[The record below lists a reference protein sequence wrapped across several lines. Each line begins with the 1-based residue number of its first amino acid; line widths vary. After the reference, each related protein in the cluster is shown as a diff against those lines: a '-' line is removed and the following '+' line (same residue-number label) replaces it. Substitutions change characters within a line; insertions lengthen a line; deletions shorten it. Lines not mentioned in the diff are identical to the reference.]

1 MQAESPALTRSV
13 RLVHNRITMALLW
26 NPESWSQ
33 RLAELEAQSGEL
45 KEAPLRRDVRS
56 LGMLLGVVL
65 REQAGNELFA
75 QVEAL
80 RQGTIRRRDA
90 EARGQADEAAR
101 HAAAALEMVHALP
114 VERALLLSRAFAFY
128 FELINL
134 AETNHR
140 KRRRVALQLSGQ
152 AGRQRGSLEGTLSEM
167 RRVGI
172 GAEEALDWLRRV
184 LVIPVF
190 TAHPTEAARRTVMF
204 KRRRIGEFL
213 EKLDRIPIPVQE
225 LARLEQLVLAE
236 ITSLWQTDEVRS
248 QRPTVYDEIKMGL
261 DYYEVSIFETLP
273 GLYREISE
281 ALKAAYGLEIEV
293 HELPVVLRFGSWIG
307 GDRDGNPFVTPEVTR
322 AAIQLARTHLLRYY
336 RRQLDRII
344 DLLTTS
350 AQQRPVSQALLERL
364 HAYMAQVRSPET
376 QIFGAQFE
384 FEYYRRF
391 VLCLKARVQR
401 TMEQTGHG
409 REGLPAMAHGAAELP
424 DKLAAALPAYASVA
438 EFLDD
443 LETLRASLAA
453 NQGLRIA
460 RTLIDPLILEVRTFG
475 LHLHTLDIRQHAR
488 VHEAALKEAISDT
501 AAASLPAGLS
511 TQTSSAL
518 ETFRAIA
525 EMKAGCSPEAIRQYV
540 ISGATNVEDVLAV
553 VRLAR
558 LGGVKVEGAGCLP
571 EAGCDPG
578 LPPQRQ
584 GPVAGDPGLP
594 PQRQGPVAG
603 DPGFPPQRQGPVAG
617 DPGLPPQRQGPVA
630 GDPGLM
636 PVPLFESIEDLRN
649 APNVCR
655 ELWARPDYRKLL
667 ASWGN
672 WQEVM
677 LGYSDSNK
685 DGGMLTS
692 TWEIFRAHRDLH
704 VAAREA
710 GIRLRLFHGRGG
722 TVGRGGG
729 PTHRAIFAQP
739 IDSFDGQLRITE
751 QGEVLNFKYADEV
764 LAERNLELM
773 IAASLDALARPNA
786 RDPEGH
792 FTGVL
797 RREWEAALDE
807 LSNLSF
813 GFYRKHI
820 LDDPGVVT
828 YFEQSTPVGELENAK
843 IGSRPARRNA
853 SLRLADLRAIP
864 WVFGWTQSRLLVP
877 AWFGVGY
884 AIERYLAESGA
895 GSGAGL
901 ALLQTMAREF
911 PLFIDLL
918 RNVEMAL
925 GKADLGTARLYSSL
939 VGDAALRERVYDLFE
954 AEFHRTVRAV
964 LAITRQT
971 ELLESNRMLAHSIR
985 LRNPYVDPMHLIQV
999 DMLRRKRAGE
1009 DTPEVNRAI
1018 AATISGISAGLRN
1031 TG

>member
-1 MQAESPALTRSV
+1 
-13 RLVHNRITMALLW
+13 MALLW

-56 LGMLLGVVL
+56 LGMLLGEVL
-65 REQAGNELFA
+65 REQAGEDLFEH
-75 QVEAL
+75 VEAL
-80 RQGTIRRRDA
+80 RQGTIRRRDE
-90 EARGQADEAAR
+90 EARGEHEEAAR
-101 HAAAALEMVHALP
+101 HAATALELVHSLP
-114 VERALLLSRAFAFY
+114 VERAILLTRAFAFY

-140 KRRRVALQLSGQ
+140 KRRRMALHMSGD
-152 AGRQRGSLEGTLSEM
+152 AGRQRGSLLGTLQEM

-172 GAEEALDWLRRV
+172 SAEEALEWLGRV
-184 LVIPVF
+184 LIVPVF
-190 TAHPTEAARRTVMF
+190 TAHPTEVARRTVMF

-213 EKLDRIPIPVQE
+213 AGLDRIPVPEQE
-225 LARLEQLVLAE
+225 MARLEDAIRAE

-248 QRPTVYDEIKMGL
+248 RRPTVYDEIKMGL
-261 DYYEVSIFETLP
+261 DYYDVSIFATLP
-273 GLYREISE
+273 SLYREIAE
-281 ALKAAYGLEIEV
+281 ALKGAYGLEMETL
-293 HELPVVLRFGSWIG
+293 ELPQVLLFGSWIG

-322 AAIQLARTHLLRYY
+322 DAIRLARGHLLLYY
-336 RRQLDRII
+336 QRQLDEII

-350 AQQRPVSQALLERL
+350 AQQIGVSEALMQRLE
-364 HAYMAQVRSPET
+364 AYVALVHTPEAQV
-376 QIFGAQFE
+376 FGEQYE

-391 VLCLKARVQR
+391 VICLKARLRR
-401 TMEQTGHG
+401 TLEKAAEQ
-409 REGLPAMAHGAAELP
+409 AGAADAALP
-424 DKLAAALPAYASVA
+424 VMPYTLARGQENLDHLGKLANALPAYCSVLD
-438 EFLDD
+438 FIDD
-443 LETLRASLAA
+443 LETLRESLEA
-453 NQGLRIA
+453 NRGVRIA
-460 RTLIDPLILEVRTFG
+460 RTLVDPLILQARTFG

-488 VHEAALKEAISDT
+488 VHTTALQEAIADT
-501 AAASLPAGLS
+501 VAPTLPGELSAETASV
-511 TQTSSAL
+511 L
-518 ETFRAIA
+518 ETFRVVA
-525 EMKAGCSPEAIRQYV
+525 EIKNGCSPEAIRQYV
-540 ISGATNVEDVLAV
+540 ISGASSVEDVLAV

-558 LGGVKVEGAGCLP
+558 LGGVRVEGA
-571 EAGCDPG
+571 D
-578 LPPQRQ
+578 R
-584 GPVAGDPGLP
+584 
-594 PQRQGPVAG
+594 
-603 DPGFPPQRQGPVAG
+603 
-617 DPGLPPQRQGPVA
+617 
-630 GDPGLM
+630 DPGLM
-636 PVPLFESIEDLRN
+636 PVPLFESIEDLRR
-649 APNVCR
+649 APEVCR
-655 ELWARPDYRKLL
+655 ELWSRPDYRKLM
-667 ASWGN
+667 ATWDN

-704 VAAREA
+704 VVAREC
-710 GIRLRLFHGRGG
+710 GVKLRLFHGRGG

-739 IDSFDGQLRITE
+739 MDSFEGQLRITE

-797 RREWEAALDE
+797 KPEWEAALDE
-807 LSNLSF
+807 LSGISF

-820 LDDPGVVT
+820 LDDADVVT
-828 YFEQSTPVGELENAK
+828 YFEQSTPVGELEQAK
-843 IGSRPARRNA
+843 IGSRPSRRNA
-853 SLRLADLRAIP
+853 STKLADLRAIP

-884 AIERYLAESGA
+884 ALEEFLARPGA
-895 GSGAGL
+895 L
-901 ALLQTMAREF
+901 ELLQTMTHEL

-925 GKADLGTARLYSSL
+925 GKVDLATARLYSEL
-939 VGDAALRERVYDLFE
+939 VEDEELRERVYDLLE
-954 AEFHRTVRAV
+954 AEFHRTVRAL
-964 LAITRQT
+964 LAVTGQK
-971 ELLESNRMLAHSIR
+971 ELLESNQVLARSIK

-1018 AATISGISAGLRN
+1018 AATISGIAAGLRN

>member
-1 MQAESPALTRSV
+1 
-13 RLVHNRITMALLW
+13 MALLW

-33 RLAELEAQSGEL
+33 RLAEIEAQSGEL

-56 LGMLLGVVL
+56 LGTLLGEVL
-65 REQAGNELFA
+65 REQAGEELFA

-80 RQGTIRRRDA
+80 RQGTISRRDA
-90 EARGQADEAAR
+90 EARGHAEEAAR
-101 HAAAALEMVHALP
+101 HAAAALELVHSLP
-114 VERALLLSRAFAFY
+114 VERAVLLTRAFAFY

-140 KRRRVALQLSGQ
+140 KRRRIALRLSGQ

-172 GAEEALDWLRRV
+172 GPEEALDWLRRV
-184 LVIPVF
+184 LIVPVF

-213 EKLDRIPIPVQE
+213 AALDRIPIPDQE
-225 LARLEQLVLAE
+225 MTRIEQLLLAE

-248 QRPTVYDEIKMGL
+248 RRPTVYDEIKMGL
-261 DYYEVSIFETLP
+261 DYYDVSIFETLP
-273 GLYREISE
+273 GLYHEISE
-281 ALKAAYGLEIEV
+281 ALRASYGLEIEPLA
-293 HELPVVLRFGSWIG
+293 LPQVLRFGSWIG
-307 GDRDGNPFVTPEVTR
+307 GDRDGNPFVTPQVTR
-322 AAIQLARTHLLRYY
+322 DAIQLARGHLLLYY
-336 RRQLDRII
+336 QRQLDLIV

-350 AQQRPVSQALLERL
+350 AQQRPVSQALLDRL
-364 HAYMAQVRSPET
+364 KAYVAQVHTPES
-376 QIFGAQFE
+376 QVFGAQYE

-391 VLCLKARVQR
+391 VLCLKARIQR
-401 TMEQTGHG
+401 TLDQTAD
-409 REGLPAMAHGAAELP
+409 LAAHQPGSSGAALP
-424 DKLAAALPAYASVA
+424 VMPYTLARGHDKLAQVLLPYGSVQ
-438 EFLDD
+438 ELLGDLD
-443 LETLRASLAA
+443 TLRASLAA
-453 NQGLRIA
+453 HDGIRIA
-460 RTLIDPLILEVRTFG
+460 RTLIDPLILQVRTFG

-488 VHEAALKEAISDT
+488 VHTVALREAISDT
-501 AAASLPAGLS
+501 IATALPIGLS
-511 TQTSSAL
+511 AETSNVL
-518 ETFRAIA
+518 ETFRVVA
-525 EMKAGCSPEAIRQYV
+525 EVKESCSPEAIRHYV
-540 ISGATNVEDVLAV
+540 ISGAATVEDVLAV

-558 LGGVKVEGAGCLP
+558 LGGVRVEGS
-571 EAGCDPG
+571 DPD
-578 LPPQRQ
+578 QRY
-584 GPVAGDPGLP
+584 
-594 PQRQGPVAG
+594 
-603 DPGFPPQRQGPVAG
+603 
-617 DPGLPPQRQGPVA
+617 
-630 GDPGLM
+630 DPGLM

-649 APNVCR
+649 APSVCR
-655 ELWARPDYRKLL
+655 ELWSRPDYRKLL
-667 ASWGN
+667 ATWGN

-692 TWEIFRAHRDLH
+692 IWEIFRAHRELH

-710 GIRLRLFHGRGG
+710 GVKLRLFHGRGG

-739 IDSFDGQLRITE
+739 IDSFEGQLRITE

-786 RDPEGH
+786 RDPQGH
-792 FTGVL
+792 FTGIL
-797 RREWEAALDE
+797 QPEWEAALDT

-813 GFYRKHI
+813 SFYRQNI
-820 LDDPGVVT
+820 LENPEVIA

-843 IGSRPARRNA
+843 IGSRPARRN
-853 SLRLADLRAIP
+853 SSPKISDLRAIP

-877 AWFGVGY
+877 AWFGVGH
-884 AIERYLAESGA
+884 ALSQYLDGPDGSDGA
-895 GSGAGL
+895 THL
-901 ALLQTMAREF
+901 ALLQTMAKEF

-925 GKADLGTARLYSSL
+925 GKADLATARLYSSL
-939 VGDAALRERVYDLFE
+939 VEDAGLRGRVYTMLE

-971 ELLESNRMLAHSIR
+971 ELLQTNQVLAHSIK

-1009 DTPEVNRAI
+1009 DTPAVNRAI
-1018 AATISGISAGLRN
+1018 AATINGISAGLRN

>member
-1 MQAESPALTRSV
+1 
-13 RLVHNRITMALLW
+13 MALLW

-33 RLAELEAQSGEL
+33 RLAELEAQTGEL

-56 LGMLLGVVL
+56 LGTLLGAVL
-65 REQAGNELFA
+65 REQAGGEAFA

-90 EARGQADEAAR
+90 DAHGKAEEAAR
-101 HAAAALEMVHALP
+101 QDSAAMALVHSLP
-114 VERALLLSRAFAFY
+114 VERAILLTRAFAFY

-140 KRRRVALQLSGQ
+140 KRRRIALRLSGQ
-152 AGRQRGSLEGTLSEM
+152 AGRQRGSLEGTFAEM

-172 GAEEALDWLRRV
+172 SAEEALNWLRRV
-184 LVIPVF
+184 LIVPVF

-213 EKLDRIPIPVQE
+213 EALDRIPLPEQD
-225 LARLEQLVLAE
+225 LARLEELVLAE
-236 ITSLWQTDEVRS
+236 ITGLWQTDEVRS
-248 QRPTVYDEIKMGL
+248 RRPTVYDEIKMGL
-261 DYYEVSIFETLP
+261 DYYDVSIFETLP
-273 GLYREISE
+273 ELYREISA
-281 ALKAAYGLEIEV
+281 ALRAAYGLEIEPLD
-293 HELPVVLRFGSWIG
+293 LPLVLQFGSWIG

-322 AAIQLARTHLLRYY
+322 AALQLARGHLLLYY
-336 RRQLDRII
+336 QRRLDEII

-350 AQQRPVSQALLERL
+350 AQQRPVSDALLERL
-364 HAYMAQVRSPET
+364 RAYVAQVHTPEA
-376 QIFGAQFE
+376 QVFGAQYE

-391 VLCLKARVQR
+391 GICLKARIQR
-401 TMEQTGHG
+401 TLELAGEGHAAG
-409 REGLPAMAHGAAELP
+409 GAALP
-424 DKLAAALPAYASVA
+424 VMPYTLARGQDKLTQALPAYCSVQD
-438 EFLDD
+438 FLDD
-443 LETLRASLAA
+443 LETLRSSLAA
-453 NQGLRIA
+453 NQGIRIA
-460 RTLIDPLILEVRTFG
+460 RTLIDPLILQVRTFG

-488 VHEAALKEAISDT
+488 VHAAALREAISDT
-501 AAASLPAGLS
+501 IAPALQSELS
-511 TQTSSAL
+511 AETANVL
-518 ETFRAIA
+518 ETFRVVA
-525 EMKAGCSPEAIRQYV
+525 EVKEGCSPEAIRQYV
-540 ISGATNVEDVLAV
+540 ISGAASVEDVLAV
-553 VRLAR
+553 IRLAR
-558 LGGVKVEGAGCLP
+558 LGGVKVEGAGKSP
-571 EAGCDPG
+571 GFDPG
-578 LPPQRQ
+578 LPPQRHRLSE
-584 GPVAGDPGLP
+584 PA
-594 PQRQGPVAG
+594 
-603 DPGFPPQRQGPVAG
+603 
-617 DPGLPPQRQGPVA
+617 VA

-649 APNVCR
+649 AAPVCR
-655 ELWARPDYRKLL
+655 KLWSRPDYRRLL
-667 ASWGN
+667 ESWGN

-710 GIRLRLFHGRGG
+710 GIKLRIFHGRGG

-739 IDSFDGQLRITE
+739 IDAFDGQLRITE

-797 RREWEAALDE
+797 KPEWEAALDE
-807 LSNLSF
+807 LSHLGF

-820 LDDPGVVT
+820 LEDPGVIT

-843 IGSRPARRNA
+843 IGSRPARRND
-853 SLRLADLRAIP
+853 SPKLTDLRAIP

-877 AWFGVGY
+877 AWFGVGF
-884 AIERYLAESGA
+884 AIDQCLARPGA
-895 GSGAGL
+895 L
-901 ALLQTMAREF
+901 ELMQTMAREF

-925 GKADLGTARLYSSL
+925 GKADLGTARLYSTL
-939 VGDAALRERVYDLFE
+939 VGDEKLRERIYDMFE
-954 AEFHRTVRAV
+954 AEFHRTVRSLLAV
-964 LAITRQT
+964 TRQT
-971 ELLESNRMLAHSIR
+971 ELLETNQVLAHSIK

-1018 AATISGISAGLRN
+1018 AATINGISAGLRN

>member
-1 MQAESPALTRSV
+1 M
-13 RLVHNRITMALLW
+13 HNQKKMALLW

-33 RLAELEAQSGEL
+33 RLAELEARSGEL

-56 LGMLLGVVL
+56 LGTLLGAVL
-65 REQAGNELFA
+65 REQAGDEFYQ

-90 EARGQADEAAR
+90 EARGRAEEAAQHGVR
-101 HAAAALEMVHALP
+101 ALDLIHSLP
-114 VERALLLSRAFAFY
+114 VDRAVLLTRAFAFY

-140 KRRRVALQLSGQ
+140 KRRRIALQLSGE
-152 AGRQRGSLEGTLSEM
+152 AGRQRGSLAGTLAEM

-172 GAEEALDWLRRV
+172 SADEAMAWLRRV
-184 LVIPVF
+184 LIVPVF
-190 TAHPTEAARRTVMF
+190 TAHPTEVARRSVMS

-213 EKLDRIPIPVQE
+213 TTLDRIPMPEQD
-225 LARLEQLVLAE
+225 LAQLEELVLAE

-248 QRPTVYDEIKMGL
+248 RRPSVYDEIKMGL
-261 DYYEVSIFETLP
+261 DYYDVSIFATLP
-273 GLYREISE
+273 ALYREIAE
-281 ALKAAYGLEIEV
+281 ALRATYGLELEP
-293 HELPVVLRFGSWIG
+293 HELPQVLRFGSWIG

-322 AAIQLARTHLLRYY
+322 DAIQLARGHLLLYY
-336 RRQLDRII
+336 QRRLNAIM

-350 AQQRPVSQALLERL
+350 AQQKPVSPELMKKLD
-364 HAYMAQVRSPET
+364 AYIQQVHTPEAQV
-376 QIFGAQFE
+376 FGAQYE

-391 VLCLKARVQR
+391 VICLKARVQR
-401 TMEQTGHG
+401 TLERPAPVPGP
-409 REGLPAMAHGAAELP
+409 LPVMAYTLAQGQ
-424 DKLAAALPAYASVA
+424 DKLTQALPPYASVA
-438 EFLDD
+438 EFVED
-443 LETLRASLAA
+443 LETLRVSLAS
-453 NQGLRIA
+453 NGGIRIA
-460 RTLIDPLILEVRTFG
+460 RTLIDPLILQVRAFG

-488 VHEAALKEAISDT
+488 VHATALKEAAADT
-501 AAASLPAGLS
+501 IGPELSGALSAETASV
-511 TQTSSAL
+511 L
-518 ETFRAIA
+518 ETVRVVA
-525 EMKAGCSPEAIRQYV
+525 EIKNGCAPETIRHYV
-540 ISGATNVEDVLAV
+540 ISGAATVEDVLTV

-558 LGGVKVEGAGCLP
+558 LGGVRVEGSG
-571 EAGCDPG
+571 
-578 LPPQRQ
+578 R
-584 GPVAGDPGLP
+584 
-594 PQRQGPVAG
+594 
-603 DPGFPPQRQGPVAG
+603 
-617 DPGLPPQRQGPVA
+617 
-630 GDPGLM
+630 DPGLM

-649 APNVCR
+649 APAVCR
-655 ELWARPDYRKLL
+655 ELWSRPDYRKLL
-667 ASWGN
+667 ESWDN

-704 VAAREA
+704 VVAREC
-710 GIRLRLFHGRGG
+710 GVKLRLFHGRGG

-739 IDSFDGQLRITE
+739 MDSYEGQLRITE

-786 RDPEGH
+786 RDPQGH

-797 RREWEAALDE
+797 KPEWEETLNE
-807 LSNLSF
+807 LSTLSF
-813 GFYRKHI
+813 GFYRKHV
-820 LDDPGVVT
+820 LENPSVVT

-843 IGSRPARRNA
+843 IGSRLSRRPSSPNI
-853 SLRLADLRAIP
+853 ADLRAIP

-877 AWFGVGY
+877 AWFGVGF
-884 AIERYLAESGA
+884 ALTEHMARK
-895 GSGAGL
+895 GSL
-901 ALLQTMAREF
+901 ELLKTMAREF
-911 PLFIDLL
+911 PLFIDLV

-925 GKADLGTARLYSSL
+925 GKVDLATARLYSSL
-939 VGDAALRERVYDLFE
+939 VEEDALRARVYTMFE
-954 AEFHRTVRAV
+954 EEFHRSVNAV
-964 LAITRQT
+964 LAVTGQAA
-971 ELLESNRMLAHSIR
+971 LLEKNQVLARSIK

-1009 DTPEVNRAI
+1009 NTPEVNRAI

>member
-1 MQAESPALTRSV
+1 MM
-13 RLVHNRITMALLW
+13 NTMALLW
-26 NPESWSQ
+26 NPGSWTE

-56 LGMLLGVVL
+56 LGMLLGEVL
-65 REQAGNELFA
+65 REQAGEELFA
-75 QVEAL
+75 HVEAL

-90 EARGQADEAAR
+90 EARGLEKEAAGQ
-101 HAAAALEMVHALP
+101 AMAALELVHSLP
-114 VERALLLSRAFAFY
+114 VERAILLTRAFAFY

-140 KRRRVALQLSGQ
+140 KRRRIALQLSGD
-152 AGRQRGSLEGTLSEM
+152 AGRQRGSLAGTLCEM

-172 GAEEALDWLRRV
+172 GADEALEWLRRILIV
-184 LVIPVF
+184 PVF
-190 TAHPTEAARRTVMF
+190 TAHPTEVARRSVMF

-213 EKLDRIPIPVQE
+213 TLLDRIPVPEQE
-225 LARLEQLVLAE
+225 MAHLEELVLAE

-248 QRPTVYDEIKMGL
+248 RRPTVYDEIKMGL
-261 DYYEVSIFETLP
+261 DYYDVSIFATLP
-273 GLYREISE
+273 GLYREIAE
-281 ALKAAYGLEIEV
+281 ALKAAYGVEMEA
-293 HELPVVLRFGSWIG
+293 HRLPQVLVFGSWIG

-322 AAIQLARTHLLRYY
+322 DAVHLARGHLLLFYQ
-336 RRQLDRII
+336 RQLDEIT

-350 AQQRPVSQALLERL
+350 AQQIGVSDELRARLE
-364 HAYMAQVRSPET
+364 AYVAEVHTPEA
-376 QIFGAQFE
+376 QIFGEQYE

-391 VLCLKARVQR
+391 AICLKVRVQR
-401 TMEQTGHG
+401 TMEHPGSTGG
-409 REGLPAMAHGAAELP
+409 PTGATLPGMPYTLTQGGDNL
-424 DKLAAALPAYASVA
+424 DQLARALPAYCSV
-438 EFLDD
+438 EELMGD
-443 LETLRASLAA
+443 LETLRDSLSA
-453 NQGLRIA
+453 NRGLRIA
-460 RTLIDPLILEVRTFG
+460 RTLVDPLILQVRTFG

-488 VHEAALKEAISDT
+488 VHAAALQEAIADT
-501 AAASLPAGLS
+501 MATSLPRGLTAETAS
-511 TQTSSAL
+511 VL
-518 ETFRAIA
+518 ETFRVVA
-525 EMKAGCSPEAIRQYV
+525 EIKNGCSPEVIRQYV
-540 ISGATNVEDVLAV
+540 ISGASTVEDVLAV

-558 LGGVKVEGAGCLP
+558 LGGVKVEGSG
-571 EAGCDPG
+571 
-578 LPPQRQ
+578 R
-584 GPVAGDPGLP
+584 
-594 PQRQGPVAG
+594 
-603 DPGFPPQRQGPVAG
+603 
-617 DPGLPPQRQGPVA
+617 
-630 GDPGLM
+630 DPGLM
-636 PVPLFESIEDLRN
+636 PVPLFESIEDLRQ
-649 APNVCR
+649 APAVCR
-655 ELWARPDYRKLL
+655 ELWSRADYRKLM
-667 ASWGN
+667 ATWDN

-710 GIRLRLFHGRGG
+710 GVKLRLFHGRGG

-739 IDSFDGQLRITE
+739 MDSFEGQLRITE

-797 RREWEAALDE
+797 
-807 LSNLSF
+807 
-813 GFYRKHI
+813 
-820 LDDPGVVT
+820 
-828 YFEQSTPVGELENAK
+828 EQAK
-843 IGSRPARRNA
+843 IGSRPSRRNA
-853 SLRLADLRAIP
+853 SPKLTDLRAIP

-884 AIERYLAESGA
+884 ALELYLDGPEA
-895 GSGAGL
+895 GRRL
-901 ALLQTMAREF
+901 ALLQKMAREF

-918 RNVEMAL
+918 RNVELAL
-925 GKADLGTARLYSSL
+925 GKVDLATARLYAAL
-939 VGDAALRERVYDLFE
+939 VEDRLLRERIYDMLE
-954 AEFHRTVRAV
+954 GEFHRTVRALLEV
-964 LAITRQT
+964 TGQK
-971 ELLESNRMLAHSIR
+971 ELLETNQVLGRSIK

-999 DMLRRKRAGE
+999 DLLRRKRAGE

>member
-1 MQAESPALTRSV
+1 
-13 RLVHNRITMALLW
+13 MALLW

-33 RLAELEAQSGEL
+33 RLAELEAQFGDL

-56 LGMLLGVVL
+56 LGMLLGEVL
-65 REQAGNELFA
+65 REQAGDELFA
-75 QVEAL
+75 EVEAL

-90 EARGQADEAAR
+90 EARGLDEEADRNAAS
-101 HAAAALEMVHALP
+101 ALAMVHKLP
-114 VERALLLSRAFAFY
+114 PEHAILLTRAFAFY

-140 KRRRVALQLSGQ
+140 KRRRIALRLSGG
-152 AGRQRGSLEGTLSEM
+152 AGRQRGSLAGTLAEM

-172 GAEEALDWLRRV
+172 GAEEALDWLKRV
-184 LVIPVF
+184 LIIPVF
-190 TAHPTEAARRTVMF
+190 TAHPTEVARRTVMF

-213 EKLDRIPIPVQE
+213 ASLDRIPVPEQD

-248 QRPTVYDEIKMGL
+248 RRPTVYDEIKMGL
-261 DYYEVSIFETLP
+261 DYYDVSIFETLP

-281 ALKAAYGLEIEV
+281 ALRFAYGLEIEALA
-293 HELPVVLRFGSWIG
+293 LPQVLRFGSWIG
-307 GDRDGNPFVTPEVTR
+307 GDRDGNPFVTPDVTR
-322 AAIQLARTHLLRYY
+322 DAILLARGHLLLYY
-336 RRQLDRII
+336 QRQLDEII

-350 AQQRPVSQALLERL
+350 AQQRPVSEALMERL
-364 HAYMAQVRSPET
+364 QAYIAQVHTPEA
-376 QIFGAQFE
+376 QVFGAQYE

-391 VLCLKARVQR
+391 IICVKARIQR
-401 TMEQTGHG
+401 TLEESGEHTGPAGVPMPVTPYTLSRGHDKLSQVLSPYGSVEEFLSDLEMLRDSLAGHG
-409 REGLPAMAHGAAELP
+409 GI
-424 DKLAAALPAYASVA
+424 
-438 EFLDD
+438 
-443 LETLRASLAA
+443 
-453 NQGLRIA
+453 RIA
-460 RTLIDPLILEVRTFG
+460 RTLIDPLILQVRTFG

-488 VHEAALKEAISDT
+488 VLQTALQEAINDT
-501 AAASLPAGLS
+501 MAPSLPSGLS
-511 TQTSSAL
+511 AETSSVL
-518 ETFRAIA
+518 ETFRAVA
-525 EMKAGCSPEAIRQYV
+525 EAKDGCSPEAIRQYV
-540 ISGATNVEDVLAV
+540 ISGAATVDDVLAV

-558 LGGVKVEGAGCLP
+558 LGGVKVEGSG
-571 EAGCDPG
+571 
-578 LPPQRQ
+578 R
-584 GPVAGDPGLP
+584 
-594 PQRQGPVAG
+594 
-603 DPGFPPQRQGPVAG
+603 
-617 DPGLPPQRQGPVA
+617 
-630 GDPGLM
+630 DPGLM

-649 APNVCR
+649 APAVCR
-655 ELWARPDYRKLL
+655 ELWGRPDYRKLI
-667 ASWGN
+667 ATWDN

-704 VAAREA
+704 VVAREA
-710 GIRLRLFHGRGG
+710 GIKLRLFHGRGG

-739 IDSFDGQLRITE
+739 MDSFDGQLRITE

-797 RREWEAALDE
+797 KPEWEAALNE
-807 LSNLSF
+807 LSELAF

-843 IGSRPARRNA
+843 IGSRPSRRNA
-853 SLRLADLRAIP
+853 SPRLTDLRAIP

-877 AWFGVGY
+877 AWFGVGF
-884 AIERYLAESGA
+884 AIEEYLARPGA
-895 GSGAGL
+895 TDRA
-901 ALLQTMAREF
+901 ALLQTMAKEF

-918 RNVEMAL
+918 RNVELAL
-925 GKADLGTARLYSSL
+925 GKVDLATARLYSEL
-939 VGDAALRERVYDLFE
+939 VDDTNLRERIYDMFD

-964 LAITRQT
+964 LAVTRQK
-971 ELLESNRMLAHSIR
+971 ELLESNQVLAHSIK

-1009 DTPEVNRAI
+1009 DTPAVNRAI

>member
-1 MQAESPALTRSV
+1 M
-13 RLVHNRITMALLW
+13 HNQDTMGLLW

-33 RLAELEAQSGEL
+33 RLAELEARSGEL

-56 LGMLLGVVL
+56 LGTLLGEVL
-65 REQAGNELFA
+65 REQAGDDLFA
-75 QVEAL
+75 HVEAL

-90 EARGQADEAAR
+90 EARGNAKEAELQGAK
-101 HAAAALEMVHALP
+101 ALELVHSLP
-114 VERALLLSRAFAFY
+114 AERAILLTRAFAFY

-140 KRRRVALQLSGQ
+140 KRRRIAIQLSGPE
-152 AGRQRGSLEGTLSEM
+152 GRQRGSLAGTLCEM

-172 GAEEALDWLRRV
+172 SADEAMDWLRRIMV
-184 LVIPVF
+184 VPVF
-190 TAHPTEAARRTVMF
+190 TAHPTEVARRSVMF

-213 EKLDRIPIPVQE
+213 ATLDRIPVPEQD
-225 LARLEQLVLAE
+225 LARLEEAIRAE
-236 ITSLWQTDEVRS
+236 VTSLWQTDEVRS
-248 QRPTVYDEIKMGL
+248 RRPTVYDEVKMGL
-261 DYYEVSIFETLP
+261 DYYDVSIFATLW

-281 ALKAAYGLEIEV
+281 ALRAAYGLEIEV
-293 HELPVVLRFGSWIG
+293 HELPQVLRFGSWIG
-307 GDRDGNPFVTPEVTR
+307 GDRDGNPFVTPDVTR
-322 AAIQLARTHLLRYY
+322 DAIQLARGHLLLYY
-336 RRQLDRII
+336 QARLDDII

-350 AQQRPVSQALLERL
+350 AQQRPVSETLRARLDAYVALVHTPES
-364 HAYMAQVRSPET
+364 QV
-376 QIFGAQFE
+376 FGAQYE

-391 VLCLKARVQR
+391 IICVKARIHR
-401 TMEQTGHG
+401 TLQQTGK
-409 REGLPAMAHGAAELP
+409 HGATMPVMPYTLAQGQE
-424 DKLAAALPAYASVA
+424 KLAQVLPSYCNVE

-443 LETLRASLAA
+443 LETLRSSLAA
-453 NQGLRIA
+453 NAGLRIA
-460 RTLIDPLILEVRTFG
+460 RTLIDPLILQVRTFG

-488 VHEAALKEAISDT
+488 VHAAALQEAINDT
-501 AAASLPAGLS
+501 IAPQLPAGMS
-511 TQTSSAL
+511 AETTSVL
-518 ETFRAIA
+518 ETFRVVA
-525 EMKAGCSPEAIRQYV
+525 EAKQGCSPEGIRHYV
-540 ISGATNVEDVLAV
+540 ISGASSVEDVLAV

-558 LGGVKVEGAGCLP
+558 LGGVTVEGSG
-571 EAGCDPG
+571 
-578 LPPQRQ
+578 R
-584 GPVAGDPGLP
+584 
-594 PQRQGPVAG
+594 
-603 DPGFPPQRQGPVAG
+603 
-617 DPGLPPQRQGPVA
+617 
-630 GDPGLM
+630 DPGLM
-636 PVPLFESIEDLRN
+636 PVPLFESIEDLRR
-649 APNVCR
+649 APAICR
-655 ELWARPDYRKLL
+655 DLWNRADYRKLL
-667 ASWGN
+667 ASWDN

-704 VAAREA
+704 LVAREC
-710 GIRLRLFHGRGG
+710 GVKLRLFHGRGG

-739 IDSFDGQLRITE
+739 MDAFEGQLRITE

-797 RREWEAALDE
+797 KPEWEAALDE
-807 LSNLSF
+807 LSEISF

-820 LDDPGVVT
+820 LEDPDVVT
-828 YFEQSTPVGELENAK
+828 YFEESTPVGELEHAK
-843 IGSRPARRNA
+843 IGSRPARRNK
-853 SLRLADLRAIP
+853 SPKLADLRAIP

-877 AWFGVGY
+877 AWFGVGF
-884 AIERYLAESGA
+884 AIQEFTKKPGA
-895 GSGAGL
+895 L
-901 ALLQTMAREF
+901 DLLQEMASEF

-925 GKADLGTARLYSSL
+925 GKVDLATARLYAEL
-939 VGDAALRERVYDLFE
+939 VKDTKVRQKVFAMLESEL
-954 AEFHRTVRAV
+954 HRTERAV
-964 LAITRQT
+964 LDITKQR
-971 ELLESNRMLAHSIR
+971 EVLETNRVLAHSIR

>member
-1 MQAESPALTRSV
+1 
-13 RLVHNRITMALLW
+13 MALLW

-33 RLAELEAQSGEL
+33 RLAELEARSGDL

-56 LGMLLGVVL
+56 LGTLLGEVL
-65 REQAGNELFA
+65 REQAGEDLFA
-75 QVEAL
+75 HVEAL

-90 EARGQADEAAR
+90 EARGNDTEAAR
-101 HAAAALEMVHALP
+101 HAAKALELVHSLP
-114 VERALLLSRAFAFY
+114 VERAILLTRAFAFY

-140 KRRRVALQLSGQ
+140 KRRRIALQLSGETS
-152 AGRQRGSLEGTLSEM
+152 RQRGSLAGTLCEM

-172 GAEEALDWLRRV
+172 SADEAVDWLRRILIV
-184 LVIPVF
+184 PVF
-190 TAHPTEAARRTVMF
+190 TAHPTEVARRSVMF

-213 EKLDRIPIPVQE
+213 ATLDRIPMPEQD
-225 LARLEQLVLAE
+225 LARLEESIRAE

-248 QRPTVYDEIKMGL
+248 RRPTVYDEVKMGL
-261 DYYEVSIFETLP
+261 DYYDVSIFATLP
-273 GLYREISE
+273 SLYREISE
-281 ALKAAYGLEIEV
+281 ALRAAYDLHIEP
-293 HELPVVLRFGSWIG
+293 HELPQVLRFGSWIG
-307 GDRDGNPFVTPEVTR
+307 GDRDGNPFVTPDVTR
-322 AAIQLARTHLLRYY
+322 DAIQLARGHLLLYY
-336 RRQLDRII
+336 QGQLDFII

-350 AQQRPVSQALLERL
+350 AQQRPVSGELLQRLKAYVALVHTPE
-364 HAYMAQVRSPET
+364 AQV
-376 QIFGAQFE
+376 FGAQYE

-391 VLCLKARVQR
+391 VICVKARIQR
-401 TMEQTGHG
+401 TLDQTGKHATSA
-409 REGLPAMAHGAAELP
+409 LPVTPFTLSQGQ
-424 DKLAAALPAYASVA
+424 DKLAQVLPPYCSAE
-438 EFLDD
+438 EFLGD

-453 NQGLRIA
+453 NAGLRIA
-460 RTLIDPLILEVRTFG
+460 RTLIDPLILQVRTFG

-488 VHEAALKEAISDT
+488 VHSAALQEAISDT
-501 AAASLPAGLS
+501 IAPILPSGMSAETASV
-511 TQTSSAL
+511 L
-518 ETFRAIA
+518 ETFRVVA
-525 EMKAGCSPEAIRQYV
+525 EMKNGCSPEAIRHYV
-540 ISGATNVEDVLAV
+540 ISGASTVEDVLSV

-558 LGGVKVEGAGCLP
+558 LGGVTVEGS
-571 EAGCDPG
+571 
-578 LPPQRQ
+578 
-584 GPVAGDPGLP
+584 GP
-594 PQRQGPVAG
+594 
-603 DPGFPPQRQGPVAG
+603 
-617 DPGLPPQRQGPVA
+617 
-630 GDPGLM
+630 DPGLM
-636 PVPLFESIEDLRN
+636 PVPLFESIDDLRQ
-649 APNVCR
+649 APAICR
-655 ELWARPDYRKLL
+655 ELWSRPDYRKLL
-667 ASWGN
+667 ASWDN

-704 VAAREA
+704 VVAREA
-710 GIRLRLFHGRGG
+710 GVKLRLFHGRGG

-739 IDSFDGQLRITE
+739 MDAFEGQLRITE

-797 RREWEAALDE
+797 KPEWEAALDE
-807 LSNLSF
+807 LSAISF
-813 GFYRKHI
+813 AFYRKHI
-820 LDDPGVVT
+820 LEDPDVVT
-828 YFEQSTPVGELENAK
+828 YFEQSTPVGELEHAK

-853 SLRLADLRAIP
+853 SPSLADLRAIP

-877 AWFGVGY
+877 AWFGVGF
-884 AIERYLAESGA
+884 AISQFIEKPEALERMQL
-895 GSGAGL
+895 
-901 ALLQTMAREF
+901 MAREF

-925 GKADLGTARLYSSL
+925 GKVDLATARLYSSL
-939 VGDAALRERVYDLFE
+939 VGDAKLRERIYDMFE
-954 AEFHRTVRAV
+954 TEFHRSVHAV
-964 LAITRQT
+964 LAITQQN
-971 ELLESNRMLAHSIR
+971 ELLETNQVLAHSIK

-1009 DTPEVNRAI
+1009 DTPDVNRAL

>member
-1 MQAESPALTRSV
+1 M
-13 RLVHNRITMALLW
+13 HNQIKMALLW

-33 RLAELEAQSGEL
+33 RLAELEAQTGEL

-56 LGMLLGVVL
+56 LGMLLGEVL
-65 REQAGNELFA
+65 REQAGEELFT

-90 EARGQADEAAR
+90 EAHGQSEEAAR
-101 HAAAALEMVHALP
+101 HAAAALELVHSLP
-114 VERALLLSRAFAFY
+114 VDRATLLTRAFAFY

-140 KRRRVALQLSGQ
+140 KRRRMALRLSGQ
-152 AGRQRGSLEGTLSEM
+152 AGRQRGSLEGTLNEM

-190 TAHPTEAARRTVMF
+190 TAHPTEAARRSVMF

-213 EKLDRIPIPVQE
+213 EALDRIPISEQD

-248 QRPTVYDEIKMGL
+248 RRPTVFDEIKMGL
-261 DYYEVSIFETLP
+261 DYYDVSIFETLP
-273 GLYREISE
+273 GLYREISD
-281 ALKAAYGLEIEV
+281 ALHAAYGLEIEV
-293 HELPVVLRFGSWIG
+293 HEMPIVLRFGSWIG

-322 AAIQLARTHLLRYY
+322 MAIQMARGHLLLYY
-336 RRQLDRII
+336 QRQLDVIM

-350 AQQRPVSQALLERL
+350 AQQRPVSEALLERL
-364 HAYMAQVRSPET
+364 RAYIAQVHTPEA
-376 QIFGAQFE
+376 QIFGAQYE

-391 VLCLKARVQR
+391 VLCLKARIQR
-401 TMEQTGHG
+401 TLEQTGGHSG
-409 REGLPAMAHGAAELP
+409 QPFPVAPYTLAHGPE
-424 DKLAAALPAYASVA
+424 KLAQVLPAYGSVQD
-438 EFLDD
+438 FLED
-443 LETLRASLAA
+443 LEALRASLAA
-453 NQGLRIA
+453 HDGLRIA
-460 RTLIDPLILEVRTFG
+460 RTLIDPLILQVRTFG

-488 VHEAALKEAISDT
+488 VHAAALQEAITDT
-501 AAASLPAGLS
+501 VAASLPAGLS
-511 TQTSSAL
+511 AQTAGVL
-518 ETFRAIA
+518 ETFRVVA
-525 EMKAGCSPEAIRQYV
+525 EMKESCAPEAIRQYV
-540 ISGATNVEDVLAV
+540 ISGASTVEDVLAV

-558 LGGVKVEGAGCLP
+558 LGGVKIEGSGHGAGSESGP
-571 EAGCDPG
+571 DPG
-578 LPPQRQ
+578 P
-584 GPVAGDPGLP
+584 
-594 PQRQGPVAG
+594 
-603 DPGFPPQRQGPVAG
+603 
-617 DPGLPPQRQGPVA
+617 
-630 GDPGLM
+630 DPGLM

-649 APNVCR
+649 AANVCR
-655 ELWARPDYRKLL
+655 ELWSRPDYRKLL
-667 ASWGN
+667 VSWDN

-704 VAAREA
+704 VVAREA
-710 GIRLRLFHGRGG
+710 GIKLRLFHGRGG

-786 RDPEGH
+786 RDPQGH

-797 RREWEAALDE
+797 KGEWEAALDQ
-807 LSNLSF
+807 LSDLSY

-820 LDDPGVVT
+820 LEDAAVVT

-843 IGSRPARRNA
+843 IGSRPARRSA
-853 SLRLADLRAIP
+853 SRKLSDLRAIP

-884 AIERYLAESGA
+884 AMEHYLAEPGA
-895 GSGAGL
+895 L
-901 ALLQTMAREF
+901 ELLRGMAKEF

-925 GKADLGTARLYSSL
+925 GKVDLATARLYSSL
-939 VGDAALRERVYDLFE
+939 VEDAKLRERAYDLFV

-964 LAITRQT
+964 LAVTGQT
-971 ELLESNRMLAHSIR
+971 ELLQTNRVLAQSIK

>member
-1 MQAESPALTRSV
+1 M
-13 RLVHNRITMALLW
+13 HNRITMALLW

-33 RLAELEAQSGEL
+33 RLAELEAQSGDL

-56 LGMLLGVVL
+56 LGTLLGDVL
-65 REQAGNELFA
+65 REQAGEDLFA
-75 QVEAL
+75 HVEAL

-90 EARGQADEAAR
+90 EARGLEREAAR
-101 HAAAALEMVHALP
+101 QAASALELVHTLP
-114 VERALLLSRAFAFY
+114 VERAILLTRAFAFY

-140 KRRRVALQLSGQ
+140 KRRRIALRLSGQ
-152 AGRQRGSLEGTLSEM
+152 AGRQRGSLAGTLTEM

-172 GAEEALDWLRRV
+172 SDKEALDWLKRV
-184 LVIPVF
+184 LIVPVF
-190 TAHPTEAARRTVMF
+190 TAHPTEVARRSVMF
-204 KRRRIGEFL
+204 KRRRIGDFL
-213 EKLDRIPIPVQE
+213 ATLDRIPAPEQD

-248 QRPTVYDEIKMGL
+248 RRPTVYDEIKMGL
-261 DYYEVSIFETLP
+261 DYYDVSIFETLP
-273 GLYREISE
+273 SLYREISE
-281 ALKAAYGLEIEV
+281 ALHASYGLEIDALA
-293 HELPVVLRFGSWIG
+293 LPKVLEFGSWIG
-307 GDRDGNPFVTPEVTR
+307 GDRDGNPFVTPQVTR
-322 AAIQLARTHLLRYY
+322 DSIRLARGHLLLYY
-336 RRQLDRII
+336 QRQLQEII
-344 DLLTTS
+344 DLLTSS
-350 AQQRPVSQALLERL
+350 AQQIAVSDAMLKRL
-364 HAYMAQVRSPET
+364 RAYVAQVHTPEA
-376 QIFGAQFE
+376 QVFGEQYE

-391 VLCLKARVQR
+391 VICLKARVQR
-401 TMEQTGHG
+401 TLEY
-409 REGLPAMAHGAAELP
+409 EGGPHSDPGAASLP
-424 DKLAAALPAYASVA
+424 VTSYTLAQGQEKLAQVLPAYCSVD
-438 EFLDD
+438 EFLAD
-443 LETLRASLAA
+443 LEALRASLAE
-453 NQGLRIA
+453 NRGLRIA
-460 RTLIDPLILEVRTFG
+460 RTLIDPLILQVRTFG

-488 VHEAALKEAISDT
+488 VHAVALQEAIADSI
-501 AAASLPAGLS
+501 APLLPGGLS
-511 TQTSSAL
+511 AETASVL
-518 ETFRAIA
+518 ETFRVVA
-525 EMKAGCSPEAIRQYV
+525 EIKTSCSPEAVRQYV
-540 ISGATNVEDVLAV
+540 ISGAATVEDVLTV

-558 LGGVKVEGAGCLP
+558 LGGVQVEGSG
-571 EAGCDPG
+571 
-578 LPPQRQ
+578 R
-584 GPVAGDPGLP
+584 
-594 PQRQGPVAG
+594 
-603 DPGFPPQRQGPVAG
+603 
-617 DPGLPPQRQGPVA
+617 
-630 GDPGLM
+630 DPGLM
-636 PVPLFESIEDLRN
+636 PVPLFESIEDLRQ
-649 APNVCR
+649 APVVCR
-655 ELWARPDYRKLL
+655 ELWNRADYRKLM
-667 ASWGN
+667 ATWDN

-704 VAAREA
+704 DVAREA
-710 GIRLRLFHGRGG
+710 GIKLRLFHGRGG

-739 IDSFDGQLRITE
+739 MDSFDGQLRLTE

-797 RREWEAALDE
+797 KPEWETALNQ
-807 LSNLSF
+807 LSDLAY
-813 GFYRKHI
+813 GYYREHI
-820 LDDPGVVT
+820 LEDAGVLA

-843 IGSRPARRNA
+843 IGSRPSRRKA
-853 SLRLADLRAIP
+853 SPSLSDLRAIP

-877 AWFGVGY
+877 AWFGVGF
-884 AIERYLAESGA
+884 ALEQYLAQP
-895 GSGAGL
+895 GSL
-901 ALLQTMAREF
+901 DLLQTMAREF

-925 GKADLGTARLYSSL
+925 GKVDLATARLYSSL
-939 VGDAALRERVYDLFE
+939 VEDSRLRERVYDLFD
-954 AEFHRTVRAV
+954 AEFHRTVRAI
-964 LAITRQT
+964 LAILRQT
-971 ELLESNRMLAHSIR
+971 ELLEKNQVLAHSIR

>member
-1 MQAESPALTRSV
+1 
-13 RLVHNRITMALLW
+13 MALLW
-26 NPESWSQ
+26 NPDSWSQ
-33 RLAELEAQSGEL
+33 RLAELEAQTGDL

-56 LGMLLGVVL
+56 LGTLLGEVL
-65 REQAGNELFA
+65 REQAGKELFE

-90 EARGQADEAAR
+90 ELRGNTEEAAR
-101 HAAAALEMVHALP
+101 QASAALALVHSLP
-114 VERALLLSRAFAFY
+114 VERAVLLTRAFAFY

-140 KRRRVALQLSGQ
+140 KRRRVALRLSGQ
-152 AGRQRGSLEGTLSEM
+152 AGRQRGSLEGTFCEM

-172 GAEEALDWLRRV
+172 NAQEALDWLRRV
-184 LVIPVF
+184 LIIPVF

-213 EKLDRIPIPVQE
+213 EALDRIPIPEQDM
-225 LARLEQLVLAE
+225 AHLEELVLAE

-248 QRPTVYDEIKMGL
+248 RRPTVFDEVKMGL
-261 DYYEVSIFETLP
+261 DYYDVSIFETLP
-273 GLYREISE
+273 ELYREISS
-281 ALKAAYGLEIEV
+281 AFHAAYELEIEPL
-293 HELPVVLRFGSWIG
+293 ELPQVLRFGSWIG

-322 AAIQLARTHLLRYY
+322 GALQLARGHLLVYY
-336 RRQLDRII
+336 QRRLDAII

-350 AQQRPVSQALLERL
+350 AQQRSVSDALLERL
-364 HAYMAQVRSPET
+364 QAYVAQVHTPES
-376 QIFGAQFE
+376 QVFGAQYE

-391 VLCLKARVQR
+391 VICVKARIQQTLAR
-401 TMEQTGHG
+401 TGEMLASAGASLPVTPYTLG
-409 REGLPAMAHGAAELP
+409 RGQ
-424 DKLAAALPAYASVA
+424 DKLTQALPAYCSVQD
-438 EFLDD
+438 FLDD
-443 LETLRASLAA
+443 LEILRASLAE
-453 NQGLRIA
+453 NNGIRIA
-460 RTLIDPLILEVRTFG
+460 RTLIDPLILQVRTFG

-488 VHEAALKEAISDT
+488 VHSAALQEAISDT
-501 AAASLPAGLS
+501 IAPSLASGLS
-511 TQTSSAL
+511 AQTASVL
-518 ETFRAIA
+518 ETFRVAA
-525 EMKAGCSPEAIRQYV
+525 EVKAGCSPEAVRQYV
-540 ISGATNVEDVLAV
+540 ISGAASVDDVLAV

-558 LGGVKVEGAGCLP
+558 LGGVTVEGAGD
-571 EAGCDPG
+571 APG
-578 LPPQRQ
+578 L
-584 GPVAGDPGLP
+584 
-594 PQRQGPVAG
+594 
-603 DPGFPPQRQGPVAG
+603 
-617 DPGLPPQRQGPVA
+617 
-630 GDPGLM
+630 DPGLM

-649 APNVCR
+649 APAICR
-655 ELWARPDYRKLL
+655 ELWTRPDYKRLL
-667 ASWGN
+667 ASWDN
-672 WQEVM
+672 WQEIM

-704 VAAREA
+704 VAAREC
-710 GIRLRLFHGRGG
+710 GVKLRIFHGRGG

-773 IAASLDALARPNA
+773 IAAALDALARPNA

-797 RREWEAALDE
+797 RPEWEAALDT
-807 LSNLSF
+807 LSNFSF
-813 GFYRKHI
+813 GFYREHI
-820 LDDPGVVT
+820 LNDAGVIT
-828 YFEQSTPVGELENAK
+828 YFEESTPVGELENAK
-843 IGSRPARRNA
+843 IGSRPARRSN
-853 SLRLADLRAIP
+853 SPSLADLRAIP

-884 AIERYLAESGA
+884 AIDRYLGESGSS
-895 GSGAGL
+895 SGASL
-901 ALLQTMAREF
+901 ELLQTMATEF

-925 GKADLGTARLYSSL
+925 GKADLGTARLYSTL
-939 VGDAALRERVYDLFE
+939 VKDEKLRERIYDLFE

-964 LAITRQT
+964 LAVTRQK
-971 ELLESNRMLAHSIR
+971 ELLETNQVLAHSIK

-1009 DTPEVNRAI
+1009 DTPDVNRAI
-1018 AATISGISAGLRN
+1018 AATINGISAGLRN

>member
-1 MQAESPALTRSV
+1 
-13 RLVHNRITMALLW
+13 MALLW
-26 NPESWSQ
+26 NPESWAQ

-56 LGMLLGVVL
+56 LGTLLGVVL
-65 REQAGNELFA
+65 REQAGDELFA

-90 EARGQADEAAR
+90 EVHGNAELAERHDSAAME
-101 HAAAALEMVHALP
+101 LVHALP
-114 VERALLLSRAFAFY
+114 VERAILLTRAFAFY

-140 KRRRVALQLSGQ
+140 KRRRIALRLSGQ
-152 AGRQRGSLEGTLSEM
+152 AGRQRGSLAGTFSEM

-172 GAEEALDWLRRV
+172 DAEEALNWLRRV
-184 LVIPVF
+184 LIVPVF

-213 EKLDRIPIPVQE
+213 EALDRIPLPAQDM
-225 LARLEQLVLAE
+225 ARLEELVLAE

-248 QRPTVYDEIKMGL
+248 RRPTVYDEVKMGL
-261 DYYEVSIFETLP
+261 DYYDVSIFETLP
-273 GLYREISE
+273 ELYREISA
-281 ALKAAYGLEIEV
+281 ALMAAYDLEIEPL
-293 HELPVVLRFGSWIG
+293 ELPQVLRFGSWIG

-322 AAIQLARTHLLRYY
+322 AALRLARGHLLLYY
-336 RRQLDRII
+336 ERRLDEII
-344 DLLTTS
+344 DLLTSS
-350 AQQRPVSQALLERL
+350 AQQRSVSEALLESLR
-364 HAYMAQVRSPET
+364 AYVAQVHTPEG
-376 QIFGAQFE
+376 QVFGSQYE

-391 VLCLKARVQR
+391 VICLKARIQR
-401 TMEQTGHG
+401 TLERTGEMPDSG
-409 REGLPAMAHGAAELP
+409 SAVPAKPYTLEREH
-424 DKLAAALPAYASVA
+424 DKLTQVLPAYCSVQD
-438 EFLDD
+438 FTDD

-453 NQGLRIA
+453 NGGIRIA
-460 RTLIDPLILEVRTFG
+460 RTLIDPLILQVRTFG

-488 VHEAALKEAISDT
+488 IHAAALGEAISDT
-501 AAASLPAGLS
+501 IAPALKSGLS
-511 TQTSSAL
+511 QETASVL
-518 ETFRAIA
+518 ETFRVVA
-525 EMKAGCSPEAIRQYV
+525 EVKAGCSPEAIRQYV
-540 ISGATNVEDVLAV
+540 ISGASSVEDVLAV
-553 VRLAR
+553 IRLAR
-558 LGGVKVEGAGCLP
+558 LGGVAVEGKG
-571 EAGCDPG
+571 EEPG
-578 LPPQRQ
+578 L
-584 GPVAGDPGLP
+584 
-594 PQRQGPVAG
+594 
-603 DPGFPPQRQGPVAG
+603 
-617 DPGLPPQRQGPVA
+617 
-630 GDPGLM
+630 DPGLM

-649 APNVCR
+649 APLICR
-655 ELWARPDYRKLL
+655 ELWSRPDYRRLL
-667 ASWGN
+667 ESWGN
-672 WQEVM
+672 WQEIM

-704 VAAREA
+704 VVAREA
-710 GIRLRLFHGRGG
+710 GIKLRIFHGRGG

-739 IDSFDGQLRITE
+739 FDSFDGQLRITE

-797 RREWEAALDE
+797 KPEWEAALDE
-807 LSNLSF
+807 LSSLAYDS
-813 GFYRKHI
+813 YREHI
-820 LDDPGVVT
+820 LEDPGVIT

-843 IGSRPARRNA
+843 IGSRPARR
-853 SLRLADLRAIP
+853 SDSPKLSDLRAIP

-877 AWFGVGY
+877 AWFGVGF
-884 AIERYLAESGA
+884 AIDQYLAKSGA
-895 GSGAGL
+895 L
-901 ALLQTMAREF
+901 ELLQTMAKEF
-911 PLFIDLL
+911 PLFIDLI

-925 GKADLGTARLYSSL
+925 GKADLGTARLYSAL
-939 VGDAALRERVYDLFE
+939 VKDAKLRERIYDMFE

-964 LAITRQT
+964 LAVTRQK
-971 ELLESNRMLAHSIR
+971 ELLQTNQVLAHSIK

-999 DMLRRKRAGE
+999 DMLRRKRGGE

-1018 AATISGISAGLRN
+1018 AATINGISAGLRN